1 VNRKAISL
9 LLFCGPLCLL
19 SPAAMAQ
26 TTCKRSPALTGKC
39 STVKG
44 SLGFTPGLG
53 VTLITEDGNRTLIK
67 APPDSNADIATP
79 VMQNWLY
86 WQSKTGSLK
95 TRISGTYE
103 LCPLPPATNT
113 AGITESG
120 CINKGTRISEDKSA
134 PAS

>member
-1 VNRKAISL
+1 MLRKAITL
-9 LLFCGPLCLL
+9 LLCLT
-19 SPAAMAQ
+19 SPAAMAAEI
-26 TTCKRSPALTGKC
+26 TCKKSPALTGKC

-53 VTLITEDGNRTLIK
+53 VTLVSEDGNRTLIK

-95 TRISGTYE
+95 TRINGTYE
-103 LCPLPPATNT
+103 LCPLPPASNS
-113 AGITESG
+113 AGITDSG
-120 CINKGTRISEDKSA
+120 CINKGTRFSEDKSA